1 MKHRVLVIDDAPVI
15 RELLK
20 DVLTD
25 FGFQVD
31 LAGNGLIG
39 TQQVEKNDY
48 DLIFCDVHMPVL
60 NGQETVIRIKEI
72 KPNIPIIMTDSFP
85 DLDAQEAQDA
95 GAICCLNKPFDLDEL
110 RQMLKHFL
118 NVNEIKVL

>member
-1 MKHRVLVIDDAPVI
+1 MKRRVLVIDDAPVI

-25 FGFQVD
+25 FGFEVD

-39 TQQVEKNDY
+39 LQHVEKHDY
-48 DLIFCDVHMPVL
+48 SLIFCDVHMPVL
-60 NGQETVIRIKEI
+60 NGRETVRRIKGI
-72 KPNIPIIMTDSFP
+72 KPDVPIIMTDSFP
-85 DLDAQEAQDA
+85 DREAQEAQDA

-110 RQMLKHFL
+110 RHMLKHFL
-118 NVNEIKVL
+118 NVNEIKVF

>member
-60 NGQETVIRIKEI
+60 N
-72 KPNIPIIMTDSFP
+72 
-85 DLDAQEAQDA
+85 AQEAQDA

-118 NVNEIKVL
+118 NVNEIKVF